1 MNGNSTSR
9 RIFFYREGKRYKN
22 LSNSI
27 LVPSFSCRNVK
38 PRSAYLRITEILVE
52 WNKRIYNWGEKLV
65 SKLG

>member
-1 MNGNSTSR
+1 MAIPR
-9 RIFFYREGKRYKN
+9 PEEFFFIEKGSIIR
-22 LSNSI
+22 SNSI